1 MNMKVNLAGLTKSN
15 ETIAVALSGG
25 ADSVALLH
33 YILNSCE
40 LYQIKVN
47 AINIEHGIR
56 GEDSKN
62 DTAFV
67 EKLCKD
73 LDIELIKYTVDC
85 PSFAKENKM
94 TLEQA
99 GRVLR
104 YNCFYDAINS
114 GKCDKVATAHHLS
127 DNAESVLF
135 NLFRGTGL
143 KGVCGIEEN
152 YCDKIIRP
160 FLNVSKSEITEY
172 INAHNLSF
180 VTDASNFDDDYTR
193 NYIRLNVMPEIKKAF
208 PEAEKSITRF
218 SKIAKVENDYMDEQ
232 AQKSLTI
239 EEDYAEIKL
248 PIHPAL
254 LGRCAIKAMQAL
266 GTTKDWEKVHIDALE
281 MLSTL
286 KNGVKFNLKNG
297 IIAIKEYEK
306 IVLFREKDKFEKE
319 IPFSLGAKFFNGFNL
334 EIKKVE
340 SSVNLKD
347 GFFADASKIPPSAV
361 LRTKRDGDKITKF
374 GGGTKKLSD
383 YLTDKKVPLRLR
395 NNLVVLADGKD
406 ILAIFGVA
414 ISDKIKVD
422 ENTKTII
429 SFIQKDNK

>member
-1 MNMKVNLAGLTKSN
+1 MKVNLTNLTSAN
-15 ETIAVALSGG
+15 ETIAIALSGG

-33 YILNSCE
+33 YMLSCSQ
-40 LYQIKVN
+40 LYQIKVK

-56 GEDSKN
+56 GEDSKK
-62 DTAFV
+62 DSEFV
-67 EKLCKD
+67 RVLCK
-73 LDIELIKYTVDC
+73 ELGVELLTYQVDC
-85 PSFAKENKM
+85 PTYAKEHKL

-99 GRVLR
+99 GRILR
-104 YNCFYDAINS
+104 YNCFYDAINQN
-114 GKCDKVATAHHLS
+114 KCDKVATAHHLS

-135 NLFRGTGL
+135 NLCRGTGL
-143 KGVCGIEEN
+143 KGVVGLEEN
-152 YCDKIIRP
+152 YCNKIIRP
-160 FLNVSKSEITEY
+160 FLNVERKEILEY
-172 INAHNLSF
+172 IKTHNLAF
-180 VTDASNFDDDYTR
+180 VTDLTNFDDEFTR
-193 NYIRLNVMPEIKKAF
+193 NFIRLNVIPEIKKAF

-218 SKIAKVENDYMDEQ
+218 SQIAKIENDYIEEQ
-232 AQKSLTI
+232 AKPHLSI
-239 EEDYAEIKL
+239 KEDYAEIKL

-254 LGRCAIKAMQAL
+254 LSRCAIKAMQAL

-297 IIAIKEYEK
+297 IIAIKEYDK
-306 IVLFREKDKFEKE
+306 LVLYREKDKFEKE
-319 IPFSLGAKFFNGFNL
+319 IPFSLGESFLSGNKV
-334 EIKKVE
+334 EIKIVDNPP
-340 SSVNLKD
+340 NLKK
-347 GFFADASKIPPSAV
+347 GLFADLDKIPTTAV

-395 NNLVVLADGKD
+395 DNLVLLADKNE

-414 ISDKIKVD
+414 ISEKIKVD
-422 ENTKTII
+422 ENKKTII

>member
-1 MNMKVNLAGLTKSN
+1 MNMKVNLANLTKAN

-40 LYQIKVN
+40 LYHIKVN

-56 GEDSKN
+56 GEESKN

-73 LDIELIKYTVDC
+73 LGVELIKYTVDC
-85 PSFAKENKM
+85 PCFAKENKM

-104 YNCFYDAINS
+104 YKCFYDAINS

-172 INAHNLSF
+172 INAHKLSF

-193 NYIRLNVMPEIKKAF
+193 NHIRLNVIPEIKKTF
-208 PEAEKSITRF
+208 PEVEKSISRF
-218 SKIAKVENDYMDEQ
+218 CQIAKVENDYMDEQ

-239 EEDYAEIKL
+239 EDDYAEIKL
-248 PIHPAL
+248 PVHPAL
-254 LGRCAIKAMQAL
+254 LARCAIKAMQAL

-306 IVLFREKDKFEKE
+306 IVLYREKDKFEKE
-319 IPFSLGAKFFNGFNL
+319 IPFSLGEFFFNGFNL

-340 SSVNLKD
+340 NTVNLKD
-347 GFFADASKIPPSAV
+347 GFYADLDKLPKTAV

-395 NNLVVLADGKD
+395 DNLVVIADGND
-406 ILAIFGVA
+406 ILVIFGVA
-414 ISDKIKVD
+414 ISEKIKVD
-422 ENTKTII
+422 EKTENII
-429 SFIQKDNK
+429 SFIQKEN